1 MKKFSKVIFLT
12 LFAALILGS
21 FQPVFGEAI
30 TDILNPTSIRNS
42 DYKFHLQVIIRDI
55 DGKLISVTESTHGY
69 YIPHDVTND
78 AFDNHFG
85 KKEIVSIDNIRYEKV
100 QYRESYSLNLP
111 GKLMFTIPTVLE
123 VKIGSEITI
132 VDANIFQAFV
142 PFVYLDEDNLI
153 NTQWT
158 IFRELD

>member
-85 KKEIVSIDNIRYEKV
+85 KKVLSFIPEKLFIKLFK
-100 QYRESYSLNLP
+100 SALFIIAIKLILN
-111 GKLMFTIPTVLE
+111 
-123 VKIGSEITI
+123 
-132 VDANIFQAFV
+132 
-142 PFVYLDEDNLI
+142 Y
-153 NTQWT
+153 
-158 IFRELD
+158 